1 MKRYL
6 IAAIAAFLLTACSS
20 SPDTVVRDFY
30 NYLDNGKPVKA
41 AELISPQSRAM
52 WGGKVDAAL
61 VDFSERIAK
70 CDGIEHLE
78 VVQTAERGDLRA
90 FKVTMT
96 LKSKD
101 RKCGVKVDS
110 IKTINADGKWLIILG

>member
-6 IAAIAAFLLTACSS
+6 IAAVAALSLTACSS
-20 SPDTVVRDFY
+20 SPDAVVRDFY
-30 NYLDNGKPVKA
+30 IHLADGKPAKA
-41 AELISPQSRAM
+41 TELISPQSRAM

-70 CDGIEHLE
+70 CDGIERLE
-78 VVQTAERGDLRA
+78 VVQTDERGAFRA

-96 LKSKD
+96 MKD
-101 RKCGVKVDS
+101 RKCGVKEDT
-110 IKTINADGKWLIILG
+110 IKTINADGKWFIVLG